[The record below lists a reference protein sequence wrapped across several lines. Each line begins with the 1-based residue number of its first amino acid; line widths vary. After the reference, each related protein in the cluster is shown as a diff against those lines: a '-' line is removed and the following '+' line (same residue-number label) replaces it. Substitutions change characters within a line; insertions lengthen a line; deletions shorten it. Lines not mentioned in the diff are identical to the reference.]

1 MSDVGDAL
9 QGQADVDGVTAAQV
23 VLDGLDD
30 QLHQVTV
37 GTDQHRDEQVTLK
50 TCKKEIHVEHRL
62 NNLII
67 SLFALTSTEM
77 NQLP

>member
-37 GTDQHRDEQVTLK
+37 GTDQHRDEQVSLK
-50 TCKKEIHVEHRL
+50 
-62 NNLII
+62 
-67 SLFALTSTEM
+67 
-77 NQLP
+77 